1 MWLRHVC
8 TKQLEGLDH
17 KSFLFLLVK
26 PTRFKLLTFLMDLFN
41 ASREREREGWVGV
54 FLLRED
60 RSLFPV
66 HMKKRKGKSFFKKIW
81 AVNETQKPCL
91 WEYSSGLAINHLT
104 LEWSG
109 LCSGGKGCPNR

>member
-41 ASREREREGWVGV
+41 ASREREGWVGV

-66 HMKKRKGKSFFKKIW
+66 HMKKRKGKSFLKKNLGCKRNPKAMSLGIFFR
-81 AVNETQKPCL
+81 VSN
-91 WEYSSGLAINHLT
+91 NHLT
-104 LEWSG
+104 HEWSG
-109 LCSGGKGCPNR
+109 LVCALGKY